1 MLHILLTYIF
11 AHSLYIYL
19 MGLLVLGGV
28 LWVMRDSLTKTIKEV
43 LSSDNVLTEA
53 EIRIICIA
61 ARSMCSRGVDTA
73 G

>member
-1 MLHILLTYIF
+1 
-11 AHSLYIYL
+11 